1 MRISTLNLYNT
12 STSQINTLQSALAR
26 TQMQL
31 STDRR
36 LLTAAD
42 DPVASARAL
51 EVGQSQEINAQF
63 ATNRNSANSSLSQ
76 VESTLQNTGDLLT
89 DMQTLAVSGG
99 NATMLQSDRE
109 KLATELEGKL
119 ADLLGLANTADGSG
133 GYLFSGYKTTT
144 QPFTSTPTG
153 AAYQG
158 DQGVR
163 QLQVSDSR
171 KIPLSASGSA
181 IFQAIPTG
189 NGTFQ
194 TQAGDVKNGIVNKGA
209 AVISSGSVV
218 DRAEL
223 NKNNGTKYGVEF
235 TVSNATPPVTTYSVY
250 TTNPRTPVA
259 DQQNLAYQ
267 EGKQMTFGGMAFD
280 IKGAPAQGDIFTI
293 EPSQKQS
300 VFTTVTDLITTLR
313 APADGSTG
321 KAALTNG
328 LNTAI
333 DNLKNAHDNVLTVQ
347 ASVGAHM
354 KELDYLD
361 STGDDL
367 DIQYASTLD
376 DLVGLDQVKAISDF
390 SQQQVT
396 LQAAQMTF
404 KTMSGLSLFN
414 YL

>member
-1 MRISTLNLYNT
+1 MRISTANLYST
-12 STSQINTLQSALAR
+12 STNQLNTLQGALAR

-51 EVGQSQEINAQF
+51 EVSQSQEINAQF
-63 ATNRNSANSSLSQ
+63 ATNRNSAKSSLAQ
-76 VESTLQNTGDLLT
+76 VESTLQNTGDVLQ
-89 DMQTLAVSGG
+89 DIQTLAVTAG
-99 NATMLQSDRE
+99 NATMLPSDRE
-109 KLATELEGKL
+109 KLATELEGRL
-119 ADLLGLANTADGSG
+119 ADLLGIANTADGSG
-133 GYLFSGYKTTT
+133 GYLFSGYMTTT

-171 KIPLSASGSA
+171 KLPLSASGSA
-181 IFQAIPTG
+181 IFEAIPTG

-194 TQAGDVKNGIVNKGA
+194 TKAGSGNTGA
-209 AVISSGSVV
+209 ALISSGSVV
-218 DRAEL
+218 DRQAF
-223 NKNNGTKYGVEF
+223 NSTKYGIEF
-235 TVSNATPPVTTYSVY
+235 AVSTATPPVTTYSVY
-250 TTNPRTPVA
+250 NTSSNPQAVVSSG
-259 DQQNLAYQ
+259 NAY
-267 EGKQMTFGGMAFD
+267 EPGKQITFGGMAFD
-280 IKGAPAQGDIFTI
+280 IKGAPANGDTFSV

-300 VFTTVTDLITTLR
+300 VFTTVTDLISTLR
-313 APADGSTG
+313 LAGEGSAG

-328 LNTAI
+328 LNTAL

-347 ASVGAHM
+347 SSVGAHM

-361 STGDDL
+361 ITGDDL

-376 DLVGLDQVKAISDF
+376 DLVGLDTVKAISDF
-390 SQQQVT
+390 SQQQMT
-396 LQAAQMTF
+396 LQAAQMSF